1 MEKNDEKKI
10 VNNNEIGFDT
20 IYEGHSRRTW
30 ANFWYPL
37 MTSSLCTMTSM
48 VLTVLPVITTARPG
62 MHNLVDNNKNNY
74 IRCFQMYK

>member
-1 MEKNDEKKI
+1 MEKNDEKEI

-30 ANFWYPL
+30 ANFWSPL

-48 VLTVLPVITTARPG
+48 VLTVLPVITTGRPG
-62 MHNLVDNNKNNY
+62 LFTKLT
-74 IRCFQMYK
+74 R